1 VVNLFERLAKKR
13 PLAEAASQQPHRR
26 ADSKALLMDVLANGP
41 VPATLVE
48 ERGAAHGLSKKQ
60 LRHTR
65 EQMKIVA
72 FKEVGK
78 LNGRW
83 FWALPRHAPEL

>member
-1 VVNLFERLAKKR
+1 
-13 PLAEAASQQPHRR
+13 
-26 ADSKALLMDVLANGP
+26 MDVLANGP
-41 VPATLVE
+41 VPVTIVE

-60 LRHTR
+60 LRCTR
-65 EQMKIVA
+65 VQMNIVA
-72 FKEVGK
+72 FKETGK

>member
-1 VVNLFERLAKKR
+1 MATLFERLGR
-13 PLAEAASQQPHRR
+13 PPAAEAAVEQPQRR

-41 VPATLVE
+41 VPTTIIE

-60 LRHTR
+60 LRRTR
-65 EQMKIVA
+65 GQMRIVA

-78 LNGRW
+78 LHGRW